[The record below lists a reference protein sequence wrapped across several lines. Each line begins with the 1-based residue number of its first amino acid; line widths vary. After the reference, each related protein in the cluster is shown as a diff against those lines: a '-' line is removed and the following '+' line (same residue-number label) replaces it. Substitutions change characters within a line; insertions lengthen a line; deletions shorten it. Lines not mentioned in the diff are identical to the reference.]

1 MAWWPLHGILA
12 LSRVGYVAA
21 PATPKKLVQLRGVI
35 CGRISACLQPDLMDY
50 EGRLAALL
58 CLFLF
63 VERLKETC
71 EAWNGMGVPLSRSTG
86 ERRVSKEILLF
97 ATVGGAMVCFY
108 AGGRAAQTANR
119 HQSRNYDATKGYPGE
134 DILPV

>member
-1 MAWWPLHGILA
+1 
-12 LSRVGYVAA
+12 
-21 PATPKKLVQLRGVI
+21 
-35 CGRISACLQPDLMDY
+35 MDY

-63 VERLKETC
+63 VARLKETC

-97 ATVGGAMVCFY
+97 ATVGGAMVCFF

-119 HQSRNYDATKGYPGE
+119 HQSRNYDMTKGYPGE
-134 DILPV
+134 DILSA

>member
-1 MAWWPLHGILA
+1 
-12 LSRVGYVAA
+12 
-21 PATPKKLVQLRGVI
+21 
-35 CGRISACLQPDLMDY
+35 MDY

-63 VERLKETC
+63 VARLKETRA
-71 EAWNGMGVPLSRSTG
+71 AWNGMGVPLLRSTG
-86 ERRVSKEILLF
+86 ERRVSKEILIF
-97 ATVGGAMVCFY
+97 VTVGGAMVYFL
-108 AGGRAAQTANR
+108 AGGRAAQIVNR